1 LTAPVVLSAPD
12 LRGKTAIVTGAA
24 GGIGSRIAEALR
36 EQGARVVACDRK
48 AAEDAVVACDVTDEA
63 SVRAMVEAAA
73 ADGRGLD
80 VVVNCAAVR
89 GPLRRADE
97 LARED
102 WDAILATGLTGS
114 WLISKHAAPHL
125 AASGAG
131 AIVNVG
137 STAGRLPRVGQI
149 AYCVAKAGVEQLT
162 RVMALE
168 LAASGVR
175 VNAVCPGATDTP
187 FLAAAAE
194 TEGQTPEE
202 FAAAVAA
209 GDPASFR
216 AGIPLG
222 RIAAADDHA
231 QAVVFLA
238 SHAARHITG
247 QVLYVDGGETIL

>member
-1 LTAPVVLSAPD
+1 M
-12 LRGKTAIVTGAA
+12 TGGA
-24 GGIGSRIAEALR
+24 GGIGSTIAAALR
-36 EQGARVVACDRK
+36 EQGVRVVACDRE
-48 AAEDAVVACDVTDEA
+48 ADGAAVVACDVTDEP
-63 SVRAMVEAAA
+63 SVRAMVEAAV
-73 ADGRGLD
+73 ADGPGLD
-80 VVVNCAAVR
+80 IVVNAAAVR
-89 GPLRRADE
+89 GPLRQADE

-102 WDAILATGLTGS
+102 WDAVLAAGLTGS
-114 WLISKHAAPHL
+114 WLVSKHAAPHL
-125 AASGAG
+125 AESGAG

-137 STAGRLPRVGQI
+137 STAGRLPRIGQL
-149 AYCVAKAGVEQLT
+149 AYCVAKAGIDQLT

-168 LAASGVR
+168 LAGRGVR

-194 TEGQTPEE
+194 TEGRTPEA

-231 QAVVFLA
+231 EAVIFLA
-238 SHAARHITG
+238 SDAARHITG